1 MKKLIFVWMLCVCIG
16 FGMTAQASGTL
27 FNAYL
32 PKAILSEEEAV
43 QEKIQMKPDMLKVV
57 RQSVIP
63 WDDEGTQW
71 SVFIEVENE
80 SESKIVLDET
90 WLIAC
95 NAEKEE
101 FARWHVP
108 AIDGAFWKT
117 GRTVQPGGRVV
128 LFAGTDEVRTWVQHP
143 QTHEKTEKTV
153 SPAGLS
159 AFAGKIRRAKSLRMR
174 LDTRIVSEAKEYTEQ
189 VETAKAWIADGKLHL
204 ETTDEFD
211 PEGVVTLSV
220 VVTDGDGRMLDAMQD
235 SVAHNESLVQNGRF
249 RAEKTLAPY
258 VDEKTAQSAKFEIT
272 ERKKPQKT
280 VDKSR

>member
-1 MKKLIFVWMLCVCIG
+1 MKKLVFVWMLCVCIG

-32 PKAILSEEEAV
+32 PKAILSEEEAA

-108 AIDGAFWKT
+108 AIDGAFYS
-117 GRTVQPGGRVV
+117 TVRVIQPGERVV
-128 LFAGTDEVRTWVQHP
+128 LFAGAKEIQVYTYDEKRGT
-143 QTHEKTEKTV
+143 TEWKTV
-153 SPAGLS
+153 GQTGLGE
-159 AFAGKIRRAKSLRMR
+159 FAGKIRRAKFLRVR
-174 LDTRIVSEAKEYTEQ
+174 LEARNDSQTRGHLEKVTD
-189 VETAKAWIADGKLHL
+189 AKAWIEDGKLHL
-204 ETTDEFD
+204 ETA
-211 PEGVVTLSV
+211 EGLDLSGFVSLSV
-220 VVTDGDGRMLDAMQD
+220 IVSDREGHILDVLQERTED
-235 SVAHNESLVQNGRF
+235 NESMLNGGTF
-249 RAEKTLAPY
+249 KAEKELAPY
-258 VDEKTAQSAKFEIT
+258 MSQKKTEDVIFQVVGYKF
-272 ERKKPQKT
+272 P
-280 VDKSR
+280 

>member
-1 MKKLIFVWMLCVCIG
+1 MKKLVFVWMLCVCIG

-32 PKAILSEEEAV
+32 PKAILSEEEAA

-108 AIDGAFWKT
+108 AIGGAFYS
-117 GRTVQPGGRVV
+117 TVRVIQPGERVV
-128 LFAGTDEVRTWVQHP
+128 LFAGAKEIQAYTYDEKRGT
-143 QTHEKTEKTV
+143 TEWKTV
-153 SPAGLS
+153 GQTGLGE
-159 AFAGKIRRAKSLRMR
+159 FAGKIRRAKFLRVR
-174 LDTRIVSEAKEYTEQ
+174 LEARIDSQTRGHLEKVTD
-189 VETAKAWIADGKLHL
+189 AKAWIEDGKLHL
-204 ETTDEFD
+204 ETA
-211 PEGVVTLSV
+211 EGLDLSGFVSLSV
-220 VVTDGDGRMLDAMQD
+220 IVSDREGHILDVLQERTED
-235 SVAHNESLVQNGRF
+235 NESMLNGGTF
-249 RAEKTLAPY
+249 KAEKELAPY
-258 VDEKTAQSAKFEIT
+258 MSQKKTEDVIFQAVGYKF
-272 ERKKPQKT
+272 P
-280 VDKSR
+280 

>member
-32 PKAILSEEEAV
+32 PKAILSEEKAA

-108 AIDGAFWKT
+108 AIGGAFYS
-117 GRTVQPGGRVV
+117 TVRVIQPGERVV
-128 LFAGTDEVRTWVQHP
+128 LFAGAKEIQAYTYDEKRGT
-143 QTHEKTEKTV
+143 TEWKTV
-153 SPAGLS
+153 GQTGLGE
-159 AFAGKIRRAKSLRMR
+159 FAGKIRRAKFLRVR
-174 LDTRIVSEAKEYTEQ
+174 LEARIDSQTRGHLEKVTD
-189 VETAKAWIADGKLHL
+189 AKAWIEDGKLHL
-204 ETTDEFD
+204 ETA
-211 PEGVVTLSV
+211 EGLDLSGFVSLSV
-220 VVTDGDGRMLDAMQD
+220 IVSDREGHILDVLQERTED
-235 SVAHNESLVQNGRF
+235 NESMLNGGTF
-249 RAEKTLAPY
+249 KAEKELAPY
-258 VDEKTAQSAKFEIT
+258 MSQKKTEDVIFQVVGYKF
-272 ERKKPQKT
+272 P
-280 VDKSR
+280 

>member
-32 PKAILSEEEAV
+32 PKAILNEEEAA
-43 QEKIQMKPDMLKVV
+43 QEKIQMKPEMLKVV

-108 AIDGAFWKT
+108 AIDGAFYS
-117 GRTVQPGGRVV
+117 TVRVIQPGERVV
-128 LFAGTDEVRTWVQHP
+128 LFAGAKEIQAYTYDEKRGT
-143 QTHEKTEKTV
+143 TEWKTV
-153 SPAGLS
+153 GQTGLGE
-159 AFAGKIRRAKSLRMR
+159 FAGKIRRAKFLRVR
-174 LDTRIVSEAKEYTEQ
+174 LEARIDSQTRGHLEKVTD
-189 VETAKAWIADGKLHL
+189 AKAWIEDGKLHL
-204 ETTDEFD
+204 ETA
-211 PEGVVTLSV
+211 EGLDLSGFVSLSV
-220 VVTDGDGRMLDAMQD
+220 IVSDREGHILDVLQERTED
-235 SVAHNESLVQNGRF
+235 NESMLNGGTF
-249 RAEKTLAPY
+249 KAEKELAPY
-258 VDEKTAQSAKFEIT
+258 MSQKKTEDVIFQVVGYKF
-272 ERKKPQKT
+272 P
-280 VDKSR
+280 

>member
-1 MKKLIFVWMLCVCIG
+1 MKKLVFVWMLCVCIG

-32 PKAILSEEEAV
+32 PKAILSEEEAA

-71 SVFIEVENE
+71 SIFIEVENE

-108 AIDGAFWKT
+108 AIDGAFYS
-117 GRTVQPGGRVV
+117 TVRVIQPGERVV
-128 LFAGTDEVRTWVQHP
+128 LFAGAKEIQAYTYDEKRGT
-143 QTHEKTEKTV
+143 TEWKTV
-153 SPAGLS
+153 GQTGLGE
-159 AFAGKIRRAKSLRMR
+159 FAGKIRRAKFLRVR
-174 LDTRIVSEAKEYTEQ
+174 LEARIDSQTRGHLEKVTD
-189 VETAKAWIADGKLHL
+189 AKAWIEDGKLHL
-204 ETTDEFD
+204 ETA
-211 PEGVVTLSV
+211 EGLDLSGFVSLSV
-220 VVTDGDGRMLDAMQD
+220 IVSDREGHILDVLQERTED
-235 SVAHNESLVQNGRF
+235 NESMLNGGTF
-249 RAEKTLAPY
+249 KAEKELAPY
-258 VDEKTAQSAKFEIT
+258 MSQKKTEDVIFQVVGYKF
-272 ERKKPQKT
+272 P
-280 VDKSR
+280 

>member
-1 MKKLIFVWMLCVCIG
+1 MKKLVFVWMLCVCIG

-32 PKAILSEEEAV
+32 PKAILSEEEAA

-108 AIDGAFWKT
+108 AIGGAFYS
-117 GRTVQPGGRVV
+117 TVRVIQPGERVV
-128 LFAGTDEVRTWVQHP
+128 LFAGAKEIQAGTYDEKRGT
-143 QTHEKTEKTV
+143 TEWKTV
-153 SPAGLS
+153 EQTGLGE
-159 AFAGKIRRAKSLRMR
+159 FAGKIRQAKLLRVR
-174 LDTRIVSEAKEYTEQ
+174 LEARIDSQTRGHL
-189 VETAKAWIADGKLHL
+189 ETVTDAKAWIEDGKLHL
-204 ETTDEFD
+204 ETA
-211 PEGVVTLSV
+211 EGLDLSGFVSLSV
-220 VVTDGDGRMLDAMQD
+220 IVSDREGHILDVLQERTED
-235 SVAHNESLVQNGRF
+235 NESMMSGGTF
-249 RAEKTLAPY
+249 KAEKELAPY
-258 VDEKTAQSAKFEIT
+258 MSQKKTEDVIFQVVGYKF
-272 ERKKPQKT
+272 P
-280 VDKSR
+280 

>member
-32 PKAILSEEEAV
+32 PKAILSEEEAA
-43 QEKIQMKPDMLKVV
+43 QEKIQMKPDVLKVV

-108 AIDGAFWKT
+108 AIGGAFYS
-117 GRTVQPGGRVV
+117 TVRVIQPGERVV
-128 LFAGTDEVRTWVQHP
+128 LFAGAKEIQAYTYDEKRGT
-143 QTHEKTEKTV
+143 TEWKTV
-153 SPAGLS
+153 GQTGLGE
-159 AFAGKIRRAKSLRMR
+159 FAGKIRRAKFLRVR
-174 LDTRIVSEAKEYTEQ
+174 LEARIDSQTRGHLEKVTD
-189 VETAKAWIADGKLHL
+189 AKAWIEDGKLHL
-204 ETTDEFD
+204 ETA
-211 PEGVVTLSV
+211 EGLDLSGFVSLSV
-220 VVTDGDGRMLDAMQD
+220 IVSDREGHILDVLQERTED
-235 SVAHNESLVQNGRF
+235 NESMLNGGTF
-249 RAEKTLAPY
+249 KAEKELAPY
-258 VDEKTAQSAKFEIT
+258 MSQKKTEDVIFQVVGYKF
-272 ERKKPQKT
+272 P
-280 VDKSR
+280 

>member
-32 PKAILSEEEAV
+32 PKAILSEEEAA
-43 QEKIQMKPDMLKVV
+43 QEKIQMKPNMLKVV

-108 AIDGAFWKT
+108 AIDGAFYS
-117 GRTVQPGGRVV
+117 TVRVIQPGERVV
-128 LFAGTDEVRTWVQHP
+128 LFAGAKEIQAYTYDEKRGT
-143 QTHEKTEKTV
+143 TEWKTV
-153 SPAGLS
+153 GQTGLGE
-159 AFAGKIRRAKSLRMR
+159 FAGKIRRAKFLRVR
-174 LDTRIVSEAKEYTEQ
+174 LEARIDSQTRGHLEKVTD
-189 VETAKAWIADGKLHL
+189 AKAWIEDGKLHL
-204 ETTDEFD
+204 ETA
-211 PEGVVTLSV
+211 EGLDLSGFVSLSV
-220 VVTDGDGRMLDAMQD
+220 IVSDREGHILDVLQERTED
-235 SVAHNESLVQNGRF
+235 NESMLNGGTF
-249 RAEKTLAPY
+249 KAEKELASY
-258 VDEKTAQSAKFEIT
+258 MSQKKTEDVIFQVVGYKF
-272 ERKKPQKT
+272 P
-280 VDKSR
+280 

>member
-1 MKKLIFVWMLCVCIG
+1 MKKLVFVWMLCVCIG

-32 PKAILSEEEAV
+32 PKAILSEEEAA

-90 WLIAC
+90 SLIAC

-108 AIDGAFWKT
+108 AIGGAFYS
-117 GRTVQPGGRVV
+117 TVRVIQPGERVV
-128 LFAGTDEVRTWVQHP
+128 LFAGAKEIQAYTYDEKRGT
-143 QTHEKTEKTV
+143 TEWKTV
-153 SPAGLS
+153 GQTGLGE
-159 AFAGKIRRAKSLRMR
+159 FAGKIRRAKFLRVR
-174 LDTRIVSEAKEYTEQ
+174 LEARIDSQTRGHLEKVTD
-189 VETAKAWIADGKLHL
+189 AKAWIEDGKLHL
-204 ETTDEFD
+204 ETA
-211 PEGVVTLSV
+211 EGLDLSGFVSLSV
-220 VVTDGDGRMLDAMQD
+220 IVSDREGHILDVLQERTED
-235 SVAHNESLVQNGRF
+235 NESMLNGGTF
-249 RAEKTLAPY
+249 KAEKELAPY
-258 VDEKTAQSAKFEIT
+258 MSQKKTEDVIFQVVGYKF
-272 ERKKPQKT
+272 P
-280 VDKSR
+280 

>member
-1 MKKLIFVWMLCVCIG
+1 MKKLVFVWMLCVCIG

-32 PKAILSEEEAV
+32 PKAILSEEEAA

-108 AIDGAFWKT
+108 AIGGAFYS
-117 GRTVQPGGRVV
+117 TVRVIQPGERVV
-128 LFAGTDEVRTWVQHP
+128 LFAGAKEIQAYTYDEKRGT
-143 QTHEKTEKTV
+143 TEWKTV
-153 SPAGLS
+153 GQTGLGE
-159 AFAGKIRRAKSLRMR
+159 FAGKIRRAKFLRVR
-174 LDTRIVSEAKEYTEQ
+174 LEARIDSQTRGHLEKVTD
-189 VETAKAWIADGKLHL
+189 AKAWIEDGKLHL
-204 ETTDEFD
+204 ETA
-211 PEGVVTLSV
+211 EGLDLSGFVSLSV
-220 VVTDGDGRMLDAMQD
+220 IVSDREGHILDVLQERTED
-235 SVAHNESLVQNGRF
+235 NESMLNGGTF
-249 RAEKTLAPY
+249 KAEKELAPY
-258 VDEKTAQSAKFEIT
+258 MSQKKTEDVVFQVVGYKF
-272 ERKKPQKT
+272 P
-280 VDKSR
+280 

>member
-1 MKKLIFVWMLCVCIG
+1 MKKLVFVWMLCVCIG

-32 PKAILSEEEAV
+32 PKAILSEEEAA

-108 AIDGAFWKT
+108 AIDEAFYS
-117 GRTVQPGGRVV
+117 TVRVIQPGERVV
-128 LFAGTDEVRTWVQHP
+128 LFAGAKEIQAYTYDEKRGT
-143 QTHEKTEKTV
+143 TEWKTV
-153 SPAGLS
+153 GQTGLGE
-159 AFAGKIRRAKSLRMR
+159 FAGKIRRAKFLRVR
-174 LDTRIVSEAKEYTEQ
+174 LEARIDSQTRGHLEKVTD
-189 VETAKAWIADGKLHL
+189 AKAWIEDGKLHL
-204 ETTDEFD
+204 ETA
-211 PEGVVTLSV
+211 EGLDLSGFVSLSV
-220 VVTDGDGRMLDAMQD
+220 IVSDREGHILDVLQERTED
-235 SVAHNESLVQNGRF
+235 NESMLNGGTF
-249 RAEKTLAPY
+249 KAEKELAPY
-258 VDEKTAQSAKFEIT
+258 MSQKKTEDVIFQVVGYKF
-272 ERKKPQKT
+272 P
-280 VDKSR
+280 

>member
-32 PKAILSEEEAV
+32 PKAILSEEEAA

-57 RQSVIP
+57 RQSVIS
-63 WDDEGTQW
+63 WDDEGTKW

-108 AIDGAFWKT
+108 AIDGAFYS
-117 GRTVQPGGRVV
+117 TVRVIQPGERVV
-128 LFAGTDEVRTWVQHP
+128 LFAGAKEIQAGAYDEKRGT
-143 QTHEKTEKTV
+143 TEWKTV
-153 SPAGLS
+153 EQTGLGE
-159 AFAGKIRRAKSLRMR
+159 FAGKIRQAKLLRVR
-174 LDTRIVSEAKEYTEQ
+174 LEARIDSQTRGHLEKVTD
-189 VETAKAWIADGKLHL
+189 AKAWIEDGKLHL
-204 ETTDEFD
+204 ETA
-211 PEGVVTLSV
+211 EGLDLSGFVSLSV
-220 VVTDGDGRMLDAMQD
+220 IVSDRKGHILDVLQERTED
-235 SVAHNESLVQNGRF
+235 NESMLNGGTF
-249 RAEKTLAPY
+249 KAEKELAPY
-258 VDEKTAQSAKFEIT
+258 MSQKKTEDVIFQAVGYKF
-272 ERKKPQKT
+272 P
-280 VDKSR
+280 

>member
-1 MKKLIFVWMLCVCIG
+1 MKKLVFVWMLCVCIG

-32 PKAILSEEEAV
+32 PKAILSGEEAA

-90 WLIAC
+90 RLIAC

-108 AIDGAFWKT
+108 AIGGAFYS
-117 GRTVQPGGRVV
+117 TVRVIQPGERVV
-128 LFAGTDEVRTWVQHP
+128 LFAGAKEIQAYTYDEKRGT
-143 QTHEKTEKTV
+143 TEWKTV
-153 SPAGLS
+153 GQTGLGE
-159 AFAGKIRRAKSLRMR
+159 FAGKIRRAKFLRVR
-174 LDTRIVSEAKEYTEQ
+174 LEARIDSQTRGHLEKVTD
-189 VETAKAWIADGKLHL
+189 AKAWIEDGKLHL
-204 ETTDEFD
+204 ETA
-211 PEGVVTLSV
+211 EGLDLSGFVSLSV
-220 VVTDGDGRMLDAMQD
+220 IVSDREGHILDVLQERTED
-235 SVAHNESLVQNGRF
+235 NESMLNGGTF
-249 RAEKTLAPY
+249 KAEKELAPY
-258 VDEKTAQSAKFEIT
+258 MSQKKTEDVIFQVVGYKF
-272 ERKKPQKT
+272 P
-280 VDKSR
+280 

>member
-1 MKKLIFVWMLCVCIG
+1 MKKLIFAGLLCAMVCVCAPG
-16 FGMTAQASGTL
+16 AAGTVL
-27 FNAYL
+27 NVDL
-32 PKAILSEEEAV
+32 PKETLTEREAADRHISTRP
-43 QEKIQMKPDMLKVV
+43 EGLKVT

-63 WDDEGTQW
+63 WDDAGERW
-71 SVFIEVENE
+71 SILVELENV
-80 SESKIVLDET
+80 SEEAIIIDDT

-95 NAEKEE
+95 NAQKEE
-101 FARWHVP
+101 QARWHVP
-108 AIDGAFWKT
+108 AIGGAFYS
-117 GRTVQPGGRVV
+117 TVRVIQPGERVV
-128 LFAGTDEVRTWVQHP
+128 LFAGAKEIQAYTYDEKRGT
-143 QTHEKTEKTV
+143 TEWKTV
-153 SPAGLS
+153 GQTGLGE
-159 AFAGKIRRAKSLRMR
+159 FAGKIRRAKFLRVR
-174 LDTRIVSEAKEYTEQ
+174 LEARIDSQTRGHLEKVTD
-189 VETAKAWIADGKLHL
+189 AKAWIEDGKLHL

-235 SVAHNESLVQNGRF
+235 SVPHNESLAQNGRF

>member
-32 PKAILSEEEAV
+32 PKAILSEEEAA

-108 AIDGAFWKT
+108 AIGGAFYS
-117 GRTVQPGGRVV
+117 TVRVIQPGERVV
-128 LFAGTDEVRTWVQHP
+128 LFAGAKEIQAYTYDEKRGT
-143 QTHEKTEKTV
+143 TEWKTV
-153 SPAGLS
+153 GQTGLGE
-159 AFAGKIRRAKSLRMR
+159 FAGKIRRAKFLRVR
-174 LDTRIVSEAKEYTEQ
+174 LEARIDSQTRGHLEKVTD
-189 VETAKAWIADGKLHL
+189 AKAWIEDGKLHL
-204 ETTDEFD
+204 ETA
-211 PEGVVTLSV
+211 EGLDLSGFMSLSV
-220 VVTDGDGRMLDAMQD
+220 IVSDREGHILDVLQERTED
-235 SVAHNESLVQNGRF
+235 NESMLNGGTF
-249 RAEKTLAPY
+249 KAEKELAPY
-258 VDEKTAQSAKFEIT
+258 MSQKKTEDVIFQVVGYKF
-272 ERKKPQKT
+272 P
-280 VDKSR
+280 

>member
-32 PKAILSEEEAV
+32 PEAILSEEEAA

-108 AIDGAFWKT
+108 AIGGAFYS
-117 GRTVQPGGRVV
+117 TVRVIQPGERVV
-128 LFAGTDEVRTWVQHP
+128 LFAGAKEIQAYTYDEKRGT
-143 QTHEKTEKTV
+143 TEWKTV
-153 SPAGLS
+153 GQTGLGE
-159 AFAGKIRRAKSLRMR
+159 FAGKIRRAKFLRVR
-174 LDTRIVSEAKEYTEQ
+174 LEARIDSQTRGHLEKVTD
-189 VETAKAWIADGKLHL
+189 AKAWIEDGKLHL
-204 ETTDEFD
+204 ETA
-211 PEGVVTLSV
+211 EGLDLSGFVSLSV
-220 VVTDGDGRMLDAMQD
+220 IVSDREGHILDVLQERTED
-235 SVAHNESLVQNGRF
+235 NESMLNGGTF
-249 RAEKTLAPY
+249 KAEKELAPY
-258 VDEKTAQSAKFEIT
+258 M
-272 ERKKPQKT
+272 
-280 VDKSR
+280 

>member
-32 PKAILSEEEAV
+32 PKAILSEEEAA

-108 AIDGAFWKT
+108 AIGGAFYS
-117 GRTVQPGGRVV
+117 TVRVIQPGERVV
-128 LFAGTDEVRTWVQHP
+128 LFAGAKEIQAGTYDEKRGT
-143 QTHEKTEKTV
+143 TEWKTV
-153 SPAGLS
+153 GQTGLGE
-159 AFAGKIRRAKSLRMR
+159 FAGKIRRAKFLRVR
-174 LDTRIVSEAKEYTEQ
+174 LEARIDSQTRGHLEKVTD
-189 VETAKAWIADGKLHL
+189 AKAWIEDGKLHL
-204 ETTDEFD
+204 ETA
-211 PEGVVTLSV
+211 EGLDLSGFVSLSV
-220 VVTDGDGRMLDAMQD
+220 IVSDREGHILDVLQERTED
-235 SVAHNESLVQNGRF
+235 NESMLNGGTF
-249 RAEKTLAPY
+249 KAEKELAPY
-258 VDEKTAQSAKFEIT
+258 MSQKKTEDVIFQVVGYKF
-272 ERKKPQKT
+272 P
-280 VDKSR
+280 

>member
-1 MKKLIFVWMLCVCIG
+1 MKKLVFVWMLCVCIG

-32 PKAILSEEEAV
+32 PKAILSEEEAA

-108 AIDGAFWKT
+108 AIGGAFYS
-117 GRTVQPGGRVV
+117 TVRVIQPGERVV
-128 LFAGTDEVRTWVQHP
+128 LFAGAKEIQAYTYDEKRGT
-143 QTHEKTEKTV
+143 TEWKTV
-153 SPAGLS
+153 GQIGLGE
-159 AFAGKIRRAKSLRMR
+159 FAGKIRRAKFLRVR
-174 LDTRIVSEAKEYTEQ
+174 LEARIDSQTRGHLEKVTD
-189 VETAKAWIADGKLHL
+189 AKAWIEDGKLHL
-204 ETTDEFD
+204 ETA
-211 PEGVVTLSV
+211 EGLDLSGFVSLSV
-220 VVTDGDGRMLDAMQD
+220 IVSDREGHILDVLQERTED
-235 SVAHNESLVQNGRF
+235 NESMLNGGTF
-249 RAEKTLAPY
+249 KAEKELAPY
-258 VDEKTAQSAKFEIT
+258 MSQKKTEDVIFQVVGYKF
-272 ERKKPQKT
+272 P
-280 VDKSR
+280 

>member
-16 FGMTAQASGTL
+16 FGMTVQASGTL

-32 PKAILSEEEAV
+32 PKAILSEEEAA

-108 AIDGAFWKT
+108 AIGGAFYS
-117 GRTVQPGGRVV
+117 TVRVIQPGERVV
-128 LFAGTDEVRTWVQHP
+128 LFAGAKEIQAYTYDEKRGT
-143 QTHEKTEKTV
+143 TEWKTV
-153 SPAGLS
+153 GQTGLGE
-159 AFAGKIRRAKSLRMR
+159 FAGKIRRAKFLRVR
-174 LDTRIVSEAKEYTEQ
+174 LEARIDSQTRGHLEKVTD
-189 VETAKAWIADGKLHL
+189 AKAWIEDGKLHL
-204 ETTDEFD
+204 ETA
-211 PEGVVTLSV
+211 EGLDLSGFVSLSV
-220 VVTDGDGRMLDAMQD
+220 IVSDREGHILDVLQERTED
-235 SVAHNESLVQNGRF
+235 NESMLNGGTF
-249 RAEKTLAPY
+249 KAEKELAPY
-258 VDEKTAQSAKFEIT
+258 MSQKKTEDVIFQAVGYKF
-272 ERKKPQKT
+272 P
-280 VDKSR
+280 